1 MDKINEDM
9 ISREIGNWAMASGK
23 ILKDEDF
30 NRAVSLYTQDLNA
43 EKIPPQ
49 AVSEV
54 FRRARMRSDRMS
66 LSVVMSAWAGY
77 RDEYYSVQK
86 AEKKRQ
92 VEAGEKPLSVERAS
106 HPKLRYDQEQWLWCC
121 IYHRLGTLCAHMA
134 AMERIDYPHYAKL
147 CELIDKNPIP
157 DQIQKWEHELV
168 LYKARG
174 KDAFGPHTAI
184 LIAWHQ
190 ATGIDLNNG
199 VPHGQNQKIQ
209 DDRHDTGELAA

>member
-1 MDKINEDM
+1 MIDKIKAELC
-9 ISREIGNWAMASGK
+9 NWLMVSGK
-23 ILKDEDF
+23 SMADDVMDRTAAIFAEDF
-30 NRAVSLYTQDLNA
+30 AR
-43 EKIPPQ
+43 EKVPEQAIPEIF
-49 AVSEV
+49 A
-54 FRRARMRSDRMS
+54 RARRRSERIS
-66 LSVVMSAWAGY
+66 SPVVFTAWAGY
-77 RDEYYSVQK
+77 REEYYSVQK

-92 VEAGEKPLSVERAS
+92 VDAGERPLSVERAS

-134 AMERIDYPHYAKL
+134 AMERVDYPHYAKL

-184 LIAWHQ
+184 LIAWQQ